1 MGDGLRTVRVLT
13 TDEAL
18 LAGVRTGVDTVDG
31 WSVAAVPDAETL
43 INMPPVAGDVVLVD
57 SWLRGRNV
65 YELMRSLSGRL
76 KARSYVV
83 VEQGNQDAQG
93 IARFCGATGTIERPV
108 RPSDLRRVLESAG
121 PVALPSPS
129 LAKRSDEP
137 GFDLPESLIKD
148 LTTGQPD
155 EGLIKATIDPAT
167 GLFNYAFLNY
177 KLDEEFKRARRFDQ
191 PLACVMLGFESQAT
205 EEVLRDLAGIFLA
218 SSRDTDVL
226 GRFDESS
233 FLFLLPNT
241 GPDGAE
247 IMAHRVA
254 RDAAERGLSDLVGDA
269 LILSTGIASY
279 PGPGFERRE
288 DLYAKAREAFFEARQ
303 AGGGVVVGV

>member
-1 MGDGLRTVRVLT
+1 MSDGLRTIRVLS

-18 LAGVRTGVDTVDG
+18 LAAVRTGADTLSG
-31 WSVAAVPDAETL
+31 WNVAAVADVQAL
-43 INMPPVAGDVVLVD
+43 IAAPPVAGDVVLVD
-57 SWLRGRNV
+57 SWLRGSNV
-65 YELMRSLSGRL
+65 YELLRSLAGRL
-76 KARSYVV
+76 KARTYVV
-83 VEQGNQDAQG
+83 VAEGNQDAQG
-93 IARFCGATGTIERPV
+93 IARCCGATGTLERPV
-108 RPSDLRRVLESAG
+108 RPSALRKVLETA
-121 PVALPSPS
+121 APSPAPS
-129 LAKRSDEP
+129 MEQRGDAG
-137 GFDLPESLIKD
+137 GFDLPESLIAD
-148 LTTGQPD
+148 LNTGKPD
-155 EGLIKATIDPAT
+155 MGLIRATIDPAT

-191 PLACVMLGFESQAT
+191 PLACVMLGFEGQAT
-205 EEVLRDLAGIFLA
+205 DEVLRDLAGIFLA

-254 RDAAERGLSDLVGDA
+254 RDAAARGLSDLVGDA

-288 DLYAKAREAFFEARQ
+288 DLYGKAREAFFEARQ
-303 AGGGVVVGV
+303 DGGGVVVCS